1 MLDLKTEQG
10 GFPCVSVV
18 KNLPANPG
26 DIGLIPGPGRSLR
39 PWNN

>member
-10 GFPCVSVV
+10 GFPRVSVV
-18 KNLPANPG
+18 KNLPANAG
-26 DIGLIPGPGRSLR
+26 DTGLIPGPGRSLM